1 MAKAKLSA
9 KQRAVLEG
17 HKPIPTPKE
26 VQKMF
31 RDTPTFHRELELARE
46 RVGLE
51 TVDRVRWLLNF
62 VDKDIGRISRGQ
74 ETDVRYE
81 ILAFSSPSNPRS
93 LHERQD
99 STLFFLRSALHLDQ
113 LEASGKEVTRD
124 DRLSWLSIEEI
135 HSRLKQKLDGFFS
148 LKGWKIERPPITE
161 EMVFDPRHST
171 TRKIVSNLNRTPDLI
186 NLIIIWAFD
195 LVYSERERLGICK
208 SPRCQRRFVAIRKE
222 RAKFCS
228 PRCSAYVRVARKRGT
243 LVSDLVSKG

>member
-1 MAKAKLSA
+1 MGRTKLGA
-9 KQRAVLEG
+9 KQRTVLES

-31 RDTPTFHRELELARE
+31 RDTPTFPRELELARE
-46 RVGLE
+46 RVGPE
-51 TVDRVRWLLNF
+51 PVDRVRWLLSF

-74 ETDVRYE
+74 ETDLRYE
-81 ILAFSSPSNPRS
+81 ILAFSSPPKPKSPQD
-93 LHERQD
+93 RQD
-99 STLFFLRSALHLDQ
+99 STLFLLRDALHLDR
-113 LEASGKEVTRD
+113 LEASGKEITRE

-148 LKGWKIERPPITE
+148 LKGWKVERPPITE
-161 EMVFDPRHST
+161 EMVFDPRHGT
-171 TRKIVSNLNRTPDLI
+171 TMKIVSKQSRTPDLI

-228 PRCSAYVRVARKRGT
+228 PRCSAYVRVSKKRGT
-243 LVSDLVSKG
+243 LQSQIATS

>member
-9 KQRAVLEG
+9 KQRAILET
-17 HKPIPTPKE
+17 HKPIPTLKD
-26 VQKMF
+26 VQKMLE
-31 RDTPTFHRELELARE
+31 RNPTFYRELGLARK

-51 TVDRVRWLLNF
+51 SVDRVRWLLSF

-74 ETDVRYE
+74 ETDLRYE
-81 ILAFSSPSNPRS
+81 ILAFSSPPKPKSPQ
-93 LHERQD
+93 ERQD
-99 STLFFLRSALHLDQ
+99 STLFLLRSALHLDKI
-113 LEASGKEVTRD
+113 EASGKEVTRD

-161 EMVFDPRHST
+161 EMIFDPRHGT
-171 TRKIVSNLNRTPDLI
+171 TMKIVSKQSRTPDLI

-208 SPRCQRRFVAIRKE
+208 SPRCQRRFVALRKE

-228 PRCSAYVRVARKRGT
+228 PRCSAYVRVSKKRGT
-243 LVSDLVSKG
+243 LQSQIARS